1 MLESTERV
9 LEEKPRASSSDDRYK
24 TLFERINAAAFLT
37 SFEGEILEA
46 NQRSYEFLGYE
57 GSMLLRLSLFDILS
71 EGTDWAQCK
80 DELAAR
86 GCLTFENESICKD
99 GTRIPVEVSI
109 SIFRVDGKLV
119 MLVLLW
125 DITERKNQEKRL
137 RESEKKYHGLFEYTT
152 DGIVVLDAHGDIHDV
167 NTRMCEM
174 LDYAKSDFL
183 SKNLFS
189 MNVLTAKS
197 LPVVIQQFEQLLSE
211 KNATSYLTEIKNKRG
226 CVLDAEISSFFLVKK
241 NNEVDNFVLIV
252 RDITARN
259 EAEKKRALAQELL
272 VTLMDSIPNPVYF
285 KDDQNRF
292 LLVNKA
298 QAAYWNMSTAE
309 LVGKTDSEVL
319 PREQA
324 EKQSLEDS
332 LVMGSG
338 LAVANKLECIGQED
352 GLDRWALVTK
362 IPRYNAEGE
371 IIGTM
376 GISRDVTEWKHMEE
390 ESARHWGYL
399 QSLMDMLPDA
409 VAFKDMEHRF
419 ILVNKAMASRWNTR
433 PEAMVGKT
441 TFDFLSQEQAHIAF
455 ENDSKVVSTGA
466 PMLDSLERV
475 TGANGSEQWASVT
488 RVPRLNRDG
497 SIIGSLCI
505 WRDVPKERVPQE
517 SQN

>member
-1 MLESTERV
+1 
-9 LEEKPRASSSDDRYK
+9 
-24 TLFERINAAAFLT
+24 
-37 SFEGEILEA
+37 
-46 NQRSYEFLGYE
+46 
-57 GSMLLRLSLFDILS
+57 
-71 EGTDWAQCK
+71 
-80 DELAAR
+80 
-86 GCLTFENESICKD
+86 
-99 GTRIPVEVSI
+99 
-109 SIFRVDGKLV
+109 
-119 MLVLLW
+119 
-125 DITERKNQEKRL
+125 
-137 RESEKKYHGLFEYTT
+137 
-152 DGIVVLDAHGDIHDV
+152 
-167 NTRMCEM
+167 
-174 LDYAKSDFL
+174 
-183 SKNLFS
+183 
-189 MNVLTAKS
+189 
-197 LPVVIQQFEQLLSE
+197 
-211 KNATSYLTEIKNKRG
+211 
-226 CVLDAEISSFFLVKK
+226 
-241 NNEVDNFVLIV
+241 
-252 RDITARN
+252 
-259 EAEKKRALAQELL
+259 
-272 VTLMDSIPNPVYF
+272 
-285 KDDQNRF
+285 
-292 LLVNKA
+292 
-298 QAAYWNMSTAE
+298 
-309 LVGKTDSEVL
+309 
-319 PREQA
+319 
-324 EKQSLEDS
+324 
-332 LVMGSG
+332 
-338 LAVANKLECIGQED
+338 
-352 GLDRWALVTK
+352 VTK

>member
-1 MLESTERV
+1 MLESNERV
-9 LEEKPRASSSDDRYK
+9 LQETPKASSSDDRYK

-46 NQRSYEFLGYE
+46 NQRSYELLGYD
-57 GSMLLRLSLFDILS
+57 GSTLLRLSLFDILS

-86 GCLTFENESICKD
+86 GCMTFESESVCKD
-99 GTRIPVEVSI
+99 GTRIPVEISI
-109 SIFRVDGKLV
+109 SIFRMDGKLV
-119 MLVLLW
+119 MLALLW

-152 DGIVVLDAHGDIHDV
+152 DGIVVLDAHGDILDV

-183 SKNLFS
+183 SKNLFNTD
-189 MNVLTAKS
+189 MLTARS

-211 KNATSYLTEIKNKRG
+211 KNATSYVTEIKNKQG

-241 NNEVDNFVLIV
+241 DNEVDNFVLIV

-259 EAEKKRALAQELL
+259 EAEKKRVLAQELL
-272 VTLMDSIPNPVYF
+272 ATLMDTIPDLVYF
-285 KDDQNRF
+285 KDEQNRF

-298 QAAYWNMSTAE
+298 QAAYWDKSPVE
-309 LVGKTDSEVL
+309 LTGKTDGEVL

-324 EKQSLEDS
+324 EKQSAEDS

-338 LAVANKLECIGQED
+338 LAVVNKMQCIGEED
-352 GLDRWALVTK
+352 GLQRWALVTK

-376 GISRDVTEWKHMEE
+376 GIFRDATELKHLEE
-390 ESARHWGYL
+390 DSARHWDYL
-399 QSLMDMLPDA
+399 QSLMDALPDA
-409 VAFKDMEHRF
+409 VVFMDREQRF
-419 ILVNKAMASRWNTR
+419 TLVNKAMASRWKTY

-441 TFDFLSQEQAHIAF
+441 VFDFLPQKQAQQAS
-455 ENDSKVVSTGA
+455 ENDARVVASGA
-466 PMLDSLERV
+466 PMLDRMEQVTDGSSCERW
-475 TGANGSEQWASVT
+475 TSVT

-497 SIIGSLCI
+497 AIIGSLCI
-505 WRDVPKERVPQE
+505 WRAVPEQRVPQP
-517 SQN
+517 SSR